1 MDLVIVAFYTLC
13 DDLLIQHGYQDD
25 PRSKMSTAE
34 VMTTALVAAELFG
47 GNQQMARQLL
57 KEQGYIPN
65 MLSKARFNRRLHQI
79 APMFQ
84 TLFDSLA
91 TDCKAQNPNQLYA
104 IDSYP
109 VPVCDVIRISGAKRY
124 QGEVW
129 RGKIPSKR
137 RYFYGLKLHL
147 MVTESGI
154 PVEFFLTPGSF
165 SDVRGL
171 RCYPF
176 DLPQGAT
183 VYADRAYCNY
193 GIEDALTE
201 AGILLKPLRKKN
213 SKRQYKPWQVYL
225 HHRRRKRVEVTNGLI
240 TQRLPRAIHAV
251 TAAGFEIKVV
261 LFLIATM
268 ITLIIK

>member
-1 MDLVIVAFYTLC
+1 
-13 DDLLIQHGYQDD
+13 
-25 PRSKMSTAE
+25 MSAAE
-34 VMTTALVAAELFG
+34 VMTTALVAGQFFG

-84 TLFDSLA
+84 RLFESLA
-91 TDCKAQNPNQLYA
+91 TDCKANNSHQLYA
-104 IDSYP
+104 IDTHP
-109 VPVCDVIRISGAKRY
+109 VPACDPIRISRARLY
-124 QGEVW
+124 QGKVW
-129 RGKIPSKR
+129 RGVIASKH

-147 MVTESGI
+147 MVTEAGV

-165 SDVRGL
+165 SDVVGL
-171 RCYPF
+171 RYYPF

-193 GIEDALTE
+193 GIEDALSQ
-201 AGILLKPLRKKN
+201 AGIMLKPLRRKN
-213 SKRQYKPWQVYL
+213 SKRQYEPWEVYL
-225 HHRRRKRVEVTNGLI
+225 HHHRKKRVEVTNSLI
-240 TQRLPRAIHAV
+240 TQRLPRSIHAV

-268 ITLIIK
+268 ITLIIT

>member
-25 PRSKMSTAE
+25 PRTKMSAAE

-47 GNQQMARQLL
+47 GNQQLARHLL

-84 TLFDSLA
+84 ILFESIA
-91 TDCKAQNPNQLYA
+91 ANCKAQNSHQIYA

-109 VPVCDVIRISGAKRY
+109 VPACDPIRISSAKLY
-124 QGEVW
+124 QGKAW
-129 RGKIPSKR
+129 RGKITSKR

-147 MVTESGI
+147 MVTERGV

-165 SDVRGL
+165 GDVMGL

-176 DLPQGAT
+176 DLPQGAV

-193 GIEDALTE
+193 GIEDALSQ
-201 AGILLKPLRKKN
+201 AGIMLKPLRKKN

-225 HHRRRKRVEVTNGLI
+225 HHQYRKRVEVTNGLI
-240 TQRLPRAIHAV
+240 TQRLPRSIHAV